1 LADIFVGKGGVMLK
15 QMKAHSHLKPGQK
28 GTLRLVE
35 KYGDALL
42 CVRYRYDELRD
53 VRLKTVE
60 IIVEERPGKAAPRL
74 RDSDPVIVQVPFTMP
89 ELRERLKS
97 VGARWDVNE
106 KVWRVRYGLIRG
118 DEELEERIVG

>member
-1 LADIFVGKGGVMLK
+1 M
-15 QMKAHSHLKPGQK
+15 
-28 GTLRLVE
+28 RLVE

>member
-1 LADIFVGKGGVMLK
+1 MLK
-15 QMKAHSHLKPGQK
+15 HMKAHTNLKPGQN
-28 GTLRLVE
+28 GTRRLVE

-42 CVRYRYDELRD
+42 CVRYRYDEIRD

-74 RDSDPVIVQVPFTMP
+74 RDFDPVLVEVPYTMRA
-89 ELRERLKS
+89 LRERLKS
-97 VGARWDVNE
+97 VGARWDAAE

-118 DEELEERIVG
+118 DKELEERIVG